1 MDPYTFLE
9 LFSTPTGNNG
19 TGWFS
24 PEYLENL
31 NRGNSSQDL
40 DERFRLLADAE
51 AQILEVQ
58 PIIPLFTNST
68 NWMKKPYVK
77 GLYPNPG
84 TMHPWKH
91 VYIEHDPAL
100 WDRGMPSLIPD
111 GRYQDPAQ

>member
-24 PEYLENL
+24 SEYLENL

-40 DERFRLLADAE
+40 EERFRLLADAE

-100 WDRGMPSLIPD
+100 WDRGTPSLVPD
-111 GRYQDPAQ
+111 GTYQNPAE